1 MLSEANDADSLLK
14 LYNIELEEDEKK
26 NTFVQIR
33 PETVKVIDIP
43 ETKHTFVQ
51 IRPEFLQVVNDN
63 NYIKISE
70 FIIVKLNYHK
80 QTSRCYN
87 TMFVLLGIFNI
98 LFNVFFIIQLF
109 YEYVNFNELLSIV
122 IINLINSSMFV
133 FINPSKLVEQH
144 KLMFNRYE
152 ELMNRLQ
159 LETYKKE
166 DVIVHTKQVLDQ
178 FNKINSI
185 SLLF

>member
-1 MLSEANDADSLLK
+1 
-14 LYNIELEEDEKK
+14 
-26 NTFVQIR
+26 
-33 PETVKVIDIP
+33 
-43 ETKHTFVQ
+43 
-51 IRPEFLQVVNDN
+51 
-63 NYIKISE
+63 
-70 FIIVKLNYHK
+70 
-80 QTSRCYN
+80 
-87 TMFVLLGIFNI
+87 MFVLLGIFNI

-122 IINLINSSMFV
+122 IINLINSSIFV

-144 KLMFNRYE
+144 KLMFNLYE